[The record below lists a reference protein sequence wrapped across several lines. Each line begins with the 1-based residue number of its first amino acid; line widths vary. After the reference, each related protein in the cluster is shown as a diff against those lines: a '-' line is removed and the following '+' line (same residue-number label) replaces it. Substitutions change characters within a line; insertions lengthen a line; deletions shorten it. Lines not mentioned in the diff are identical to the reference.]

1 MWHAGLEECRTG
13 GPLKQEGFRTGG
25 MYIVYYR
32 SDTGLEGRRTGGMQD
47 RSDAGK
53 KGCKEMRV
61 PGMEGLRKGGIKE
74 RRD

>member
-13 GPLKQEGFRTGG
+13 GIQDRRD
-25 MYIVYYR
+25 VYYR